1 MRKTISILDEDYK
14 EWIQELKTRYRSSQI
29 KAAVKV
35 NQEVLKYY
43 WNLGRDIVEMRI
55 EDRWGEKIINTLS
68 ADLKREI
75 PEASG
80 LSQSNLYYAK
90 RFYLLYSRYFEKLRI
105 LSESETTSKN
115 NEQVV
120 EKLKACRDVSD
131 NDGFVILPQVVV
143 KLQNELFSVPWG
155 HHRFIM
161 DKCQNSPEK
170 ALFYV
175 HETMKNGWSRN
186 VLLNFLSTN
195 LYERQGKAL
204 TNFRQTLP
212 DGASDLAQELT
223 KDPYIF
229 AFAGITNDYNERLL
243 KDALLSNIS
252 KFLMELG
259 TGFAYVGKEYRL
271 QIGETENFIDLLFY
285 NLKLRC
291 YVVIEVKIR
300 DFSSSDIGQLGSYVV
315 ACNHILKEEG
325 KDNPTIG
332 LLICKSKDSTL
343 AQYALES
350 STQPLGISEYELERF
365 YPAKIEGIIPTI
377 EELEAKLKDI

>member
-14 EWIQELKTRYRSSQI
+14 KWIQELKTRYRSSQI

-120 EKLKACRDVSD
+120 EKLKACWEVSD
-131 NDGFVILPQVVV
+131 NDGFVILPQLVV

-212 DGASDLAQELT
+212 DGDLAQELT

-229 AFAGITNDYNERLL
+229 AFAGITKDYNERLL

>member
-14 EWIQELKTRYRSSQI
+14 KWIQELKTRYRSSQI

-120 EKLKACRDVSD
+120 EKLKACREVSD
-131 NDGFVILPQVVV
+131 NDGFVILPQLVV

-161 DKCQNSPEK
+161 ISAKTLRRRHC
-170 ALFYV
+170 FMF
-175 HETMKNGWSRN
+175 MK
-186 VLLNFLSTN
+186 L
-195 LYERQGKAL
+195 
-204 TNFRQTLP
+204 
-212 DGASDLAQELT
+212 
-223 KDPYIF
+223 
-229 AFAGITNDYNERLL
+229 
-243 KDALLSNIS
+243 
-252 KFLMELG
+252 
-259 TGFAYVGKEYRL
+259 
-271 QIGETENFIDLLFY
+271 
-285 NLKLRC
+285 
-291 YVVIEVKIR
+291 
-300 DFSSSDIGQLGSYVV
+300 
-315 ACNHILKEEG
+315 
-325 KDNPTIG
+325 
-332 LLICKSKDSTL
+332 
-343 AQYALES
+343 
-350 STQPLGISEYELERF
+350 
-365 YPAKIEGIIPTI
+365 
-377 EELEAKLKDI
+377 